1 MVVEYFK
8 VSLSEIQSGSGSGV
22 VYDQTGKYTYIITN
36 HHVIDGANK
45 VQVVFSNNEYVD
57 AEVVGSDEY
66 SDVAIL
72 RCQPSFDVSVI
83 DLGDSDLLDKGEN
96 SFSSWI
102 HH

>member
-1 MVVEYFK
+1 MIV
-8 VSLSEIQSGSGSGV
+8 
-22 VYDQTGKYTYIITN
+22 KYTYIITN

-83 DLGDSDLLDKGEN
+83 DLGDSDLLDKGETVLPTQQMALILSVII
-96 SFSSWI
+96 SFLLFYAGCLSCVVTYF
-102 HH
+102 